1 MDKTEQLIHMMNH
14 PHDYDAD
21 EWQQILQ
28 DEECREMYSLM
39 AKTRGALYADRA
51 EEQLSD
57 EAIDAE
63 WDKLMTENSNGNA
76 ANLKVAASFIG
87 LMIVSVIAFAAIHSI
102 HHSDVPRHD
111 DNHPAIVEH
120 SRQAT
125 IDSLVV
131 DKDSVSAQP
140 VIYDNVP
147 VEQLLDDIAKYYN
160 AEVNITNDDV
170 RGLRFYFVWH
180 REQGLEQVVTDLNH
194 FEHLHLT
201 LNDNQIIVE

>member
-28 DEECREMYSLM
+28 DEECHEMYSLM
-39 AKTRGALYADRA
+39 VKTRGALYADRA

-63 WDKLMTENSNGNA
+63 WDNLMKDNSNGNA
-76 ANLKVAASFIG
+76 AKLKVAASFIG

-102 HHSDVPRHD
+102 HHSNVPQHD
-111 DNHPAIVEH
+111 DNHSAIVEH

-125 IDSLVV
+125 IDSIVV
-131 DKDSVSAQP
+131 DTDSVSAEP